1 MTTVIC
7 LDTEYDARYTDLGV
21 ARLACMTYSFGP
33 EQLAAIAGPAKAVD
47 LWLTWVNDPSVI
59 FLGHSLYH
67 DFAVLAQEAYF
78 RTEKTHCI
86 PGQGWAWELAHRLYD
101 PVFSP
106 SFPGDELRAS
116 LRVVDT
122 EIRQRLTQVRFGPHK
137 ASVRLGD
144 LAKMLFGEDRS
155 DAKDV
160 PDEAQA
166 LLRAAVPYSDWPDD
180 VLAKTP
186 WRVLFG
192 YLVVRALLWLVRGF
206 SLLPSS
212 WSRRFASALD
222 AVTRP
227 FHVVNY
233 LGSLG
238 GARVLGHAGMERAMD
253 RVTASLVH
261 TLEHSSEK
269 QLERGMH
276 FPVGWDPYFRDFM
289 TLQDVLHYGTQH
301 YEHHRRQLTLSNAG
315 NG

>member
-1 MTTVIC
+1 MTPASITDEIRA
-7 LDTEYDARYTDLGV
+7 ARDDFHHL
-21 ARLACMTYSFGP
+21 
-33 EQLAAIAGPAKAVD
+33 VD
-47 LWLTWVNDPSVI
+47 NATT
-59 FLGHSLYH
+59 
-67 DFAVLAQEAYF
+67 A
-78 RTEKTHCI
+78 
-86 PGQGWAWELAHRLYD
+86 
-101 PVFSP
+101 
-106 SFPGDELRAS
+106 ELRRRS
-116 LRVVDT
+116 NGTKWTNDQL
-122 EIRQRLTQVRFGPHK
+122 
-137 ASVRLGD
+137 
-144 LAKMLFGEDRS
+144 LFHM
-155 DAKDV
+155 
-160 PDEAQA
+160 
-166 LLRAAVPYSDWPDD
+166 
-180 VLAKTP
+180 
-186 WRVLFG
+186 LFG

-269 QLERGMH
+269 QLARGMH